1 MTTRTDPLVLEHVS
15 KSYRSGD
22 TVVQALDDVSLRIAA
37 GEFIAITGPSGS
49 GKSTLLHC
57 ASALDICDTGSIQLS
72 GTEITRMSD
81 RQLTLLRRSATGFI
95 FQAYNLMNTKTARE
109 NIVYPLRLQKRRP
122 DRNWL
127 AQVVSSLGIED
138 LLDRYPNQ
146 LSGGQQQRVA
156 VARSMMAQP
165 QILFADEPTGA
176 LDSVSSDQL
185 LDLFRWCTQQLGMA
199 VLMVTHDQS
208 AAARAD
214 RVIEMMDGHVR
225 RELRPESAGAGTR

>member
-1 MTTRTDPLVLEHVS
+1 MTTRFDPLVLEHVS
-15 KSYRSGD
+15 KSYGSGD
-22 TVVQALDDVSLRIAA
+22 TVVQALDDVSLRVAS
-37 GEFIAITGPSGS
+37 GEFIAVTGPSGS

-57 ASALDICDTGSIQLS
+57 ASALDTCDTGSIQLN

-81 RQLTLLRRSATGFI
+81 RHLTLLRRSATGFI

-127 AQVVSSLGIED
+127 AQVVGSLGIED
-138 LLDRYPNQ
+138 LLDRYPNE

-185 LDLFRWCTQQLGMA
+185 LDLFRWCTQELSVA

-214 RVIEMMDGHVR
+214 RVIEMMDGRVR
-225 RELRPESAGAGTR
+225 REFRPASAGAGAR